1 MGNAPHP
8 LHGSADPRRVIYRFR
23 RPFLFFFPF
32 EPDGL
37 FDRGEPFG
45 PDRSFEP
52 DGARRRRQAA
62 APTPMP
68 TATTPPMIHAEKRSQ
83 TLRPALL
90 VA

>member
-37 FDRGEPFG
+37 FERDE
-45 PDRSFEP
+45 SFEP

>member
-1 MGNAPHP
+1 
-8 LHGSADPRRVIYRFR
+8 VIYRFR

-52 DGARRRRQAA
+52 DGAR
-62 APTPMP
+62 PEGT
-68 TATTPPMIHAEKRSQ
+68 TASDSSVAEPSETAEQ
-83 TLRPALL
+83 DQPAE
-90 VA
+90 